1 MMRPCVA
8 AHALSTVVLAA
19 LLHAQADL
27 HRTSDDGSIKR
38 PVEAPL
44 RMRLFNPRAGDPRR
58 RVGDLLTPEDL
69 ELKVSVAQAVQ
80 GKNIGATKADYAFVG
95 YMPLTGR
102 GDQLVKAVCISLVL
116 FAVHH
121 VGVLVYQLD
130 LLGRRCGIMIQG
142 IIPGLRFGI
151 MAGTLLGLQNQP
163 ETN

>member
-58 RVGDLLTPEDL
+58 RVGDLSNTALVASP
-69 ELKVSVAQAVQ
+69 KGFVAQPFQAALVTTNRDRCLFFLEIALAVAFR
-80 GKNIGATKADYAFVG
+80 GKH
-95 YMPLTGR
+95 
-102 GDQLVKAVCISLVL
+102 C
-116 FAVHH
+116 
-121 VGVLVYQLD
+121 
-130 LLGRRCGIMIQG
+130 
-142 IIPGLRFGI
+142 
-151 MAGTLLGLQNQP
+151 
-163 ETN
+163 